1 MWQYSGLG
9 RSEVATGRS
18 LEVENKWE
26 EVSGGEFRPWG
37 GDLVLKDRLWAG
49 VGRGESQT
57 SGFKVKGS
65 SMHDR

>member
-37 GDLVLKDRLWAG
+37 GDWFSRTVCGLG
-49 VGRGESQT
+49 
-57 SGFKVKGS
+57 
-65 SMHDR
+65 